1 MSHHGIEN
9 CPQPLLPFPG
19 AIHACTCLTQ
29 HSFLNLLIYPTLS
42 NSRVRCCTRDK
53 SRKPRTGRNA
63 PSRSILYKGRKK
75 RGSRLA
81 LHYAL
86 GGGKAWERLP
96 RGNGISVGP
105 GGQAGSPRAQERKT
119 SSLLDVN
126 SMNRAGEGEQDIYL
140 SSWCL
145 GLVLWNGERGM
156 RSELGLR
163 QYKTGLTVMLR
174 MGSFVLWV
182 TRIHHRFPDNN
193 MP

>member
-1 MSHHGIEN
+1 MSGAALETRAESHARGEM
-9 CPQPLLPFPG
+9 LPAEAF
-19 AIHACTCLTQ
+19 
-29 HSFLNLLIYPTLS
+29 
-42 NSRVRCCTRDK
+42 CTR
-53 SRKPRTGRNA
+53 GE
-63 PSRSILYKGRKK
+63 RSEEA
-75 RGSRLA
+75 LA

-126 SMNRAGEGEQDIYL
+126 STNRAGEGEQDIYL

-145 GLVLWNGERGM
+145 GLMLWKGERGM

-182 TRIHHRFPDNN
+182 TRIHHRFPGNN